1 MAVIIAASAAK
12 SVFAVIS
19 ASAAKS
25 VFALFCPVFA
35 SVFLP
40 GSRNPAGGFYFNIF
54 TASDIREV
62 IKIWTSC

>member
-1 MAVIIAASAAK
+1 MAVIIA
-12 SVFAVIS
+12 